1 LIGSG
6 VVYTALFRDMWV
18 GNAFEFFFN
27 SILWSFII
35 MFALF
40 VGARLLGILVPAETR
55 TPASSPAASAT

>member
-1 LIGSG
+1 
-6 VVYTALFRDMWV
+6 MWV

-27 SILWSFII
+27 PVIWSFIL

-55 TPASSPAASAT
+55 TPASSPAASAA